1 MRLTMFADGNRGR
14 RRELRA
20 PASIC
25 AAQDARVGAL
35 TGALMRRLMCALLI
49 GLAPLAARAE
59 VAAADPI
66 DAAMRTCLARSDMS
80 STAGQVQCMETARIG
95 WKTAL
100 DNAWQQLQ
108 PELSPAMRKQWQK
121 SQTSWQASR
130 DAEKQ
135 LLAAVFA
142 TTRGTMYV
150 LAEADMQ
157 LQPVRDRALVLRSAA
172 ANASAGRDPAHRLRA
187 CRADARCEHAMF
199 DMNRY
204 YRRLRAKMP
213 VHSRSTLTRAQ
224 RAWTAYLNATS
235 QVVDERGRIDII
247 GARVATL
254 KRLSETVGNH

>member
-1 MRLTMFADGNRGR
+1 MRT
-14 RRELRA
+14 
-20 PASIC
+20 
-25 AAQDARVGAL
+25 
-35 TGALMRRLMCALLI
+35 LMCALLI

-108 PELSPAMRKQWQK
+108 PELSPATRKQWQK

-172 ANASAGRDPAHRLRA
+172 ANASAGGDPVRRLRA

-204 YRRLRAKMP
+204 YRRLRTKMP
-213 VHSRSTLTRAQ
+213 AHSRSTLTRAQ
-224 RAWTAYLNATS
+224 KAWTAYLNATTR
-235 QVVDERGRIDII
+235 VVDERGRIDII

>member
-1 MRLTMFADGNRGR
+1 MRSTLLA
-14 RRELRA
+14 RA
-20 PASIC
+20 VI
-25 AAQDARVGAL
+25 
-35 TGALMRRLMCALLI
+35 CALLL
-49 GLAPLAARAE
+49 GAAPLAARAE

-95 WKTAL
+95 WKSAL

-108 PELSPAMRKQWQK
+108 GESPQTRRKQWQK
-121 SQTSWQASR
+121 SQASWQAWR
-130 DAEKQ
+130 DADTQ

-150 LAEADMQ
+150 LAAADMQ

-172 ANASAGRDPAHRLRA
+172 ADASSGGQPKAGRSRSGRVRA
-187 CRADARCEHAMF
+187 CAADARCEHAMF

-204 YRRLRAKMP
+204 YRRLQAKMP
-213 VHSRSTLTRAQ
+213 ARSRSTLTRAQ
-224 RAWTAYLNATS
+224 KAWTAYLNASTPL
-235 QVVDERGRIDII
+235 VDERGRIDII

-254 KRLSETVGNH
+254 KRLSQPVGND

>member
-1 MRLTMFADGNRGR
+1 MRLTRF
-14 RRELRA
+14 L
-20 PASIC
+20 
-25 AAQDARVGAL
+25 VLAL
-35 TGALMRRLMCALLI
+35 TCVLGT
-49 GLAPLAARAE
+49 APLAARAE

-108 PELSPAMRKQWQK
+108 PELPPARRKQWQK
-121 SQTSWQASR
+121 SQASWEALR
-130 DAEKQ
+130 DADKQ

-157 LQPVRDRALVLRSAA
+157 LQPVRDRALVLRGAVA
-172 ANASAGRDPAHRLRA
+172 DARPGQPARPKRLRA
-187 CRADARCEHAMF
+187 CTADARCEHAMF

-204 YRRLRAKMP
+204 YRRLRAKLP
-213 VHSRSTLTRAQ
+213 VRSRATLVRAQ
-224 RAWTAYLNATS
+224 KAWTAYLNAATPL
-235 QVVDERGRIDII
+235 VDERGRIDII

-254 KRLSETVGNH
+254 KRLAETAGND